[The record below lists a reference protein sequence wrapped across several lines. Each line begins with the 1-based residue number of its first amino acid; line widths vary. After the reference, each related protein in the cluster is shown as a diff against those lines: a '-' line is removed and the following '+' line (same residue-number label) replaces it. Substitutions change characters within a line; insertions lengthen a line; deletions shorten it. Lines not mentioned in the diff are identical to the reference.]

1 MLPRAL
7 AAASLSLCLLLAPR
21 VQAQSSSEDKAAADS
36 LFRDG
41 RSLVQQG
48 KYGEACPKLAAS
60 QRLDP
65 AIGTLLNLGDC
76 YVRTGQTASAWASFN
91 HAEIMARSAN
101 DKIRAQEAL
110 QRAKALEPTLSRLVI
125 EVPATSRADGIEVRR
140 DRAALEPALWGSAI
154 PVDPGAHAIQVTA
167 TGREPWSKTI
177 EVEAKPGVTTVTVPE
192 LVPVPVTWSPAGGA
206 QNEVDGKRASTWS
219 GQRTAGLFV
228 GGAGIVGIAIGA
240 GFGGL
245 AISKNSDSTAHC
257 RPDEPN
263 VCDAD
268 GVALRAD
275 AEVAANVSNVGFILG
290 GAALV
295 AGVILFVTAPSGD
308 DDRAE
313 AGFELRMQAAATTI
327 GATGLVLQGAW

>member
-1 MLPRAL
+1 MLPQVL
-7 AAASLSLCLLLAPR
+7 AAISLSLCLLVAPR
-21 VQAQSSSEDKAAADS
+21 AEAQSSAEDKAAADS

-48 KYGEACPKLAAS
+48 KYAEACPKLAAS

-101 DKIRAQEAL
+101 DKIRAQEAV
-110 QRAKALEPTLSRLVI
+110 QRAKALEARLSRLVI
-125 EVPATSRADGIEVRR
+125 EVPATSRVDGIEVRR
-140 DRAALEPALWGSAI
+140 DGAALEPALWGSAI
-154 PVDPGAHAIQVTA
+154 PVDPGAHAIQATA

-177 EVEAKPGVTTVTVPE
+177 EVEAKLGVTTVTVPG
-192 LVPVPVTWSPAGGA
+192 LVPALVTQSPAGGA
-206 QNEVDGKRASTWS
+206 LNEGDGKRAPAWS
-219 GQRTAGLFV
+219 GQRTAGLVV
-228 GGAGIVGIAIGA
+228 GGAGVIGIAIGA
-240 GFGGL
+240 GFGVL

-268 GVALRAD
+268 GVALRD
-275 AEVAANVSNVGFILG
+275 DVETAANVSNVGFILG
-290 GAALV
+290 GAALL

-308 DDRAE
+308 SDRA
-313 AGFELRMQAAATTI
+313 GAALQVRVRTATTV